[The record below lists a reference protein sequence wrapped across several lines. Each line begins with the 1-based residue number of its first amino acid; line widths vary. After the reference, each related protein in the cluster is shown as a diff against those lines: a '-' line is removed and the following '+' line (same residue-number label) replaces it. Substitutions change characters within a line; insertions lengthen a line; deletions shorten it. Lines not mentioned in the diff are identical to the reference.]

1 MLNNIVDAVLKE
13 DDSEIVKEDDSK
25 EDDSKEGDS
34 KGDDS
39 KKDDSKE
46 DGSKEEVERHT
57 DQDMWMKKR
66 SEVSLKCRFINLDK
80 Y

>member
-13 DDSEIVKEDDSK
+13 DDSEIVK